1 MPQRRDAAEQVGG
14 HGHRPSERRR
24 GECNSRYGHRQEG
37 GAGPAHAGAQ
47 RARRRLARRLPPP
60 SRDGPGGQPAL
71 GLRPAGRGV
80 RRWGERHHPR
90 IFRHHIRGL
99 ALPARGPLRQ
109 RGVWGFHGS
118 RGYFH
123 GFRDHFREPRS
134 NFNGPGDIPRGPGSI
149 FRGPK
154 DNDPTNNQLA
164 GGRRGLGGAGRQAG
178 REDERRGGPL
188 ELRWRSLRPHH
199 QEVVG
204 LLQPGQN
211 ALEVQSQHADL
222 RAGRQP
228 APHLRLR
235 PLRARPRHPLL
246 RRICRGREALL
257 HRLGAGREK
266 DADATAPEGGG
277 RGRAP
282 GHDRRGQGGGLHRR
296 GHGAGRPL
304 LL

>member
-1 MPQRRDAAEQVGG
+1 MPQRRDAAKQVGG

-37 GAGPAHAGAQ
+37 GSGPAHAGAQ

-60 SRDGPGGQPAL
+60 SRDGSGGQPAL

-80 RRWGERHHPR
+80 RRRGEGHHPR
-90 IFRHHIRGL
+90 IFRHHVRGL

-109 RGVWGFHGS
+109 RGVWGFHGHRS
-118 RGYFH
+118 VFH
-123 GFRDHFREPRS
+123 EPR
-134 NFNGPGDIPRGPGSI
+134 DIFRGPGGI

-154 DNDPTNNQLA
+154 DNEPTNNQLA
-164 GGRRGLGGAGRQAG
+164 GGRRGLRGAGRQPG
-178 REDERRGGPL
+178 REDERRGERL

-222 RAGRQP
+222 RAGRQS

-235 PLRARPRHPLL
+235 PLRTRPRHSLL